1 MFVLERFKENVL
13 NKEIIRK
20 VKNIHS
26 SVLSIVNYLSIV
38 YYTLFKR
45 TELLDLA
52 IVNMQSNFDNRIEH
66 FRDELNYLSEINQTW
81 INWKKDKKLKVNEDL
96 KTSIESISV
105 LLDIVAEMPF
115 KDKAD
120 NEISPPPDM
129 KIDESTLKNLEK
141 AMDSELK
148 TTENIERIDNL
159 EKEKQKAQD
168 AKDALNKEKETL
180 SKERDK
186 LQAERAKAEK
196 ELKEA
201 LETVR
206 ELTKTNPNGDYSTIK
221 ETYDNNANK
230 GAKDVLVDGL
240 KKLVGI
246 DTAGV
251 TAAGA
256 ATATT
261 NMFAGTEVQSTNAIR
276 ALGETI
282 INYIKDGGNL
292 SEATQNIIK
301 NGLKVNAADI
311 AKGLGKGIAVSVI
324 SSIAEAYGD
333 KERNKRASEDIS
345 TAYEKVYEY
354 LKKNPGDSAGAKKV
368 ADDAIVEVHHQR
380 DVEANTKAGT
390 PGLVRGT
397 EALREEAKSELNL
410 KSSDS
415 LIKTLWNKAKGTESD
430 NEEAYNDI
438 IDKIVDGAQNQ
449 IDLENAAANIQG
461 AKERLDKLK
470 EELKDNENKLNEIN
484 TKQEVLEKEY
494 KDIEQKSV
502 NDTYSS
508 VTNKLIE
515 QGIAP
520 TEEPSNYD
528 SNYKPT
534 GKETYTDS
542 EWQDL
547 LDKKTFEELYKE
559 YSGMDWPSPPD
570 DDDF

>member
-1 MFVLERFKENVL
+1 MFVLERFKENVP
-13 NKEIIRK
+13 NKEIIKK

-26 SVLSIVNYLSIV
+26 SILSIVNYLSIV

-52 IVNMQSNFDNRIEH
+52 IVNMQSNFDNRIAH
-66 FRDELNYLSEINQTW
+66 FRDELGYLSEINQIW
-81 INWKKDKKLKVNEDL
+81 LNWKKSKKLKVNEDL

-115 KDKAD
+115 KDKE
-120 NEISPPPDM
+120 NSEIDTPPDM

-148 TTENIERIDNL
+148 TTENSERIANL

-168 AKDALNKEKETL
+168 AKDALNKEKEAL

-230 GAKDVLVDGL
+230 GAKDVLEDGL
-240 KKLVGI
+240 KKLVGM
-246 DTAGV
+246 DTAGNGIV
-251 TAAGA
+251 GA

-261 NMFAGTEVQSTNAIR
+261 NTFAGTAVQNTNAGK
-276 ALGETI
+276 ALVETI
-282 INYIKDGGNL
+282 INFVKDGGNL

-301 NGLKVNAADI
+301 NSLGTNAIDI
-311 AKGLGKGIAVSVI
+311 AKGLGKGIVVSVI
-324 SSIAEAYGD
+324 SNIAEAYGD

-345 TAYEKVYEY
+345 TAYEKVYDY
-354 LKKNPGDSAGAKKV
+354 LKKNPGDYKGAQKV

-397 EALREEAKSELNL
+397 DALREEAKSELNL
-410 KSSDS
+410 ESSDS
-415 LIKTLWNKAKGTESD
+415 LIGTLWSKIKGTESD
-430 NEEAYNDI
+430 NEAAYNDI

-449 IDLENAAANIQG
+449 IDLENTAANIQG

-508 VTNKLIE
+508 VTDTLIE
-515 QGIAP
+515 QGIIP

-528 SNYKPT
+528 SNYHPGDSGSKVDQT
-534 GKETYTDS
+534 VKE
-542 EWQDL
+542 EAQ
-547 LDKKTFEELYKE
+547 KKWDTMREKMNQYGIDPGDMPE
-559 YSGMDWPSPPD
+559 
-570 DDDF
+570 DFY